1 MLKQHTSPITSIM
14 DEKSLSF
21 SGAKKPHVVLVNVW
35 RVVNAKGGTE
45 KVFCD
50 MANALVKR
58 GYEVT
63 ALFCDPNQGAP
74 GFHVDKNVR
83 CINSFQK
90 PPLPFL
96 YKNPWRNLRCLRLSK
111 LKRKLLRD
119 LLNPKWRAK
128 CIAEAIAELPKT
140 DIFISYQAESTWILR
155 NCLNIKTPLVTMFHS
170 NPICYFNA
178 STFHT
183 YRKALESTDALQ
195 VLLPEYIA
203 ETKAWLPNTR
213 IVAIPNIAPKYNESA
228 NLSIK
233 RIITVARIDS
243 PKRPHLLLEAF
254 ALLKDHFPDWICEWY
269 GERIDETFWY
279 KIEHLIHEKG
289 LSDRMFFRGTTNNI
303 AGVLQNAS
311 IFAFPSLYEGFP
323 LALAEAFSMGLPA
336 VGCKDCSGVNS
347 LIKDGSNGFL
357 TDPTPKA
364 FAEGLAKLMMSEDL
378 RRQLGAQ
385 GRQDMK
391 AFSADAVWGAWD
403 KLIRE
408 LISEQREVTKTQMQ
422 SSAS

>member
-1 MLKQHTSPITSIM
+1 M

-83 CINSFQK
+83 CINSFKK

-96 YKNPWRNLRCLRLSK
+96 YKNPWRNLRCLRLSRV
-111 LKRKLLRD
+111 KRKLLRD
-119 LLNPKWRAK
+119 LLKPKWLAK
-128 CIAEAIAELPKT
+128 CIGEAIADLPSA
-140 DIFISYQAESTWILR
+140 DIFISYQTESTWILR
-155 NCLNIKTPLVTMFHS
+155 DCLNIKTPLVTMFHF
-170 NPICYFNA
+170 NPVHYFKA
-178 STFHT
+178 PSFPI
-183 YRKALESTDALQ
+183 YRHAVGHSDVLQ
-195 VLLPEYIA
+195 VLLPEFASEARDYYP
-203 ETKAWLPNTR
+203 KART
-213 IVAIPNIAPKYNESA
+213 VVIPNIAPNYVASA
-228 NLSIK
+228 DLSQK
-233 RIITVARIDS
+233 RIITIARIVEQ
-243 PKRPHLLLEAF
+243 KRPSLLLEAF
-254 ALLKDHFPDWICEWY
+254 ALLKDRFPDWTCEWY
-269 GERIDETFWY
+269 GERTNEAYWSDIDR
-279 KIEHLIHEKG
+279 LIHAKQLEN
-289 LSDRMFFRGTTNNI
+289 RVFFPGKTDDVPDKLRH
-303 AGVLQNAS
+303 AS
-311 IFAFPSLYEGFP
+311 IFAFPSAFEGFG
-323 LALAEAFSMGLPA
+323 LALGEAFAMGLPS
-336 VGCKDCSGVNS
+336 VGCKDCCAVNS

-357 TDPTPKA
+357 TDPTPEA

-378 RRQLGAQ
+378 RRQLGTQ

>member
-1 MLKQHTSPITSIM
+1 
-14 DEKSLSF
+14 
-21 SGAKKPHVVLVNVW
+21 
-35 RVVNAKGGTE
+35 
-45 KVFCD
+45 
-50 MANALVKR
+50 
-58 GYEVT
+58 
-63 ALFCDPNQGAP
+63 
-74 GFHVDKNVR
+74 
-83 CINSFQK
+83 
-90 PPLPFL
+90 
-96 YKNPWRNLRCLRLSK
+96 
-111 LKRKLLRD
+111 
-119 LLNPKWRAK
+119 
-128 CIAEAIAELPKT
+128 
-140 DIFISYQAESTWILR
+140 
-155 NCLNIKTPLVTMFHS
+155 MFHS

-357 TDPTPKA
+357 TDPTPEA